1 MRIDKR
7 NHFNNYCCAVAH
19 GRPYVGSDGE
29 PLIYEDKELWATA
42 HYSDRKR
49 TQDRLLVAYDE
60 KKKCYILVG
69 DKLPLRCAQIS
80 LSNKD

>member
-7 NHFNNYCCAVAH
+7 NHFNNYSCAVAH

-29 PLIYEDKELWATA
+29 PFNGLFATA
-42 HYSDRKR
+42 HYSDRER

-60 KKKCYILVG
+60 KKKRYILVG
-69 DKLPLRCAQIS
+69 EKLPLHCAQIT
-80 LSNKD
+80 LSKKD